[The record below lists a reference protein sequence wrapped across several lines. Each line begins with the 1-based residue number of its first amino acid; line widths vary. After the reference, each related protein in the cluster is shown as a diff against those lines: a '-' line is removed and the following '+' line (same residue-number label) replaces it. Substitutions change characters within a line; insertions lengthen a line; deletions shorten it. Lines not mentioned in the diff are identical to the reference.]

1 MALGVFSSLAG
12 VRDVAV
18 DLGTA
23 NTLVYARGQGIVV
36 SEPSVV
42 AVDAHSGAVHAV
54 GSEAERMI
62 GRTPATITATRPLR
76 HGVIADFEVTEQ
88 MLRYFLRRLGQGRF
102 AHPRVVMCVP
112 SAVTDVEKRAVEEA
126 CRSAGAR
133 EVVLI
138 EEPIAA
144 AIGAGL
150 DIAEASGKLVLDV
163 GGGTSDVAVISLGGI
178 VVSRSLRIGGF
189 QLDEAVLGYVRR
201 EHNLALGQRTAEQL
215 KVDLGSASE
224 LEAELVGEVRGRDLV
239 SGLPKAAQVTSEEL
253 REALAEPV
261 GAIIEAVTETLERT
275 PPELASDI
283 ADRGIMLAG
292 GGALLRGF
300 AQRLRAETGMPASV
314 VESPLSCVA
323 VGAGQ
328 ALDDFKAIARGA
340 HSARRPRLRSSQA
353 G

>member
-1 MALGVFSSLAG
+1 MALGLFSSVAG

-23 NTLVYARGQGIVV
+23 NTLVYARGEGIVV

-42 AVDAHSGAVHAV
+42 AVDADTGAVHAV
-54 GSEAERMI
+54 GSDAERMI

-76 HGVIADFEVTEQ
+76 HGVIADFDVTEQ

-133 EVVLI
+133 DVALI
-138 EEPIAA
+138 EEPLAA

-150 DIAEASGKLVLDV
+150 EIAEPSGKLIVDI
-163 GGGTSDVAVISLGGI
+163 GGGTSDVALISLGGI
-178 VVSRSLRIGGF
+178 VVSRSLRSGGF
-189 QLDEAVLGYVRR
+189 QLDEALLGYVRR
-201 EHNLALGQRTAEQL
+201 VHNLALGQRTAEQL
-215 KVDLGSASE
+215 KVDLGSAHE
-224 LEAELVGEVRGRDLV
+224 LEDELQGEVRGRDLV
-239 SGLPKAAQVTSEEL
+239 SGLPRAAQLTSEET

-261 GAIIEAVTETLERT
+261 GAIIEAVTDTLERT

-292 GGALLRGF
+292 GGALLRGL
-300 AQRLRAETGMPASV
+300 ADRLRAETGMPASL
-314 VESPLSCVA
+314 VESPLTCVA
-323 VGAGQ
+323 VGAGR
-328 ALDDFKAIARGA
+328 ALEDFDAIAR
-340 HSARRPRLRSSQA
+340 SASHHHRRPRLRFA
-353 G
+353 